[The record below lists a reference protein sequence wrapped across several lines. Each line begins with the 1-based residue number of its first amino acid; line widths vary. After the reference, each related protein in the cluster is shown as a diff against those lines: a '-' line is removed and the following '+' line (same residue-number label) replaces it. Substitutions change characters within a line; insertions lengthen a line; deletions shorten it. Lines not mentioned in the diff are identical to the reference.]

1 MQYNFKW
8 NPDKARSNIRK
19 HGVTFEDATEV
30 FNDPMALTVFDEGES
45 SDDED
50 RWITLGKIK
59 GQYYLV
65 VVHTDHYPDK
75 DTVTIR
81 LISARPATKNEVR
94 QYEQG

>member
-8 NPDKARSNIRK
+8 NPDKARSNICK
-19 HGVTFEDATEV
+19 HGVAFEEATEV
-30 FNDPMALTVFDEGES
+30 FNDPMALTVFDEEES
-45 SDDED
+45 RDDED
-50 RWITLGKIK
+50 RWITLGQIK
-59 GQYYLV
+59 GQHYLV
-65 VVHTDHYPDK
+65 VVHTYRNPDK